1 MEADILYTV
10 FKFYDIKSV
19 QVRDKIGQD

>member
-19 QVRDKIGQD
+19 QVRDNIGQD